1 MIDKHMVYKL
11 EENEFEYPDHIS
23 IENVSY
29 MNLKSLSFWLEG
41 VVAVV
46 GHEADLKQL
55 RDVLMTPSKI

>member
-11 EENEFEYPDHIS
+11 EDNDFEYPDHIE
-23 IENVSY
+23 IEDLSY

-46 GHEADLKQL
+46 GHE
-55 RDVLMTPSKI
+55 